1 MIRGKREDT
10 EGVRE
15 AEFIVL
21 DFIKSTPNA
30 TVPEIARLMDDV
42 GADVDY
48 VANVLGVDPAVAR
61 QAYNE
66 VINDA
71 PPIEQVIEKQSNLAE
86 KIDTSGA
93 AGAVAS
99 GTPISQSQQT
109 RDAQAAR
116 IAAIEAENARLAQVE
131 ADRAAAAQRG
141 AEARATAAATLR
153 GQIADQG
160 ASQVLSGLTSDG
172 TSERVALMNL
182 SGDTGIPVT
191 ELERTFQTTPEPP
204 PTGATL
210 TPTPGGTV
218 TTPAATTVTT
228 PAATTVPDATDPN
241 LRRDIRTG
249 AMAGAQLP
257 VGLAAAERAALGGA
271 GTAAG
276 LLGTTAGAAGRELTA
291 GTMGGIGA
299 LRGGIGQARQDIMQ
313 GTQTGIS
320 ALQQALGGARADIES
335 GFQRAE
341 GMFDPYAQAGGQAL
355 QQQMALS
362 GALGP
367 EAFQQAYQESPQMQF
382 LREQGERAALRTAAA
397 RGGLGGGRVM
407 QELARYGTGL
417 ASQDLQNQIANLQAL
432 SAQGLGARGSAA
444 NIATG
449 GAQQLANLGVLG
461 GTSGLQAAT
470 QQGTQLA
477 NLAQQLGVRE
487 SDLLTGLGAGRS
499 NIALGIGT
507 RAADLAAQTGLNVA
521 GMRTRAGEQ
530 LAGQFGTAASQLANL
545 QREQGLGTQGLIAGQ
560 ADLISRLQQ
569 SAAAGDAAAQTEL
582 AQLQAQGYTN
592 IGSQLAGVPP
602 AQTFVGQS
610 PIVGAL
616 GGAVVGSQLAEMFP
630 QQQQQVQTPTQTGST
645 FQIGSYFPQ
654 GYFAQP
660 TIAPSGATVYPGNM
674 QFGGNVSS
682 TGILRSPISFGF
694 G

>member
-30 TVPEIARLMDDV
+30 TVPEIARLIDDV
-42 GADVDY
+42 GADLNY
-48 VANVLGVDPAVAR
+48 IANVMGVDPAVAR
-61 QAYNE
+61 QAYDQ
-66 VINDA
+66 VITDA
-71 PPIEQVIEKQSNLAE
+71 PPIQQVIEKQVQSEPVNTPTRPLD
-86 KIDTSGA
+86 KVIDTSRPAFTQEDINRAVGELSSGA
-93 AGAVAS
+93 KTPQQVAQEYGVSVDYVNNNLGRIQNQVFDDLASGATTAQQVADQYGLGLDFVNSAFDRMRAERVPPPATQAPVTPPPAVA
-99 GTPISQSQQT
+99 
-109 RDAQAAR
+109 
-116 IAAIEAENARLAQVE
+116 
-131 ADRAAAAQRG
+131 
-141 AEARATAAATLR
+141 
-153 GQIADQG
+153 
-160 ASQVLSGLTSDG
+160 
-172 TSERVALMNL
+172 
-182 SGDTGIPVT
+182 
-191 ELERTFQTTPEPP
+191 PP
-204 PTGATL
+204 PVVSQ
-210 TPTPGGTV
+210 P
-218 TTPAATTVTT
+218 PAVA
-228 PAATTVPDATDPN
+228 PAPVVSQPVTTVPDANNPN
-241 LRRDIRTG
+241 LLRNAQTG
-249 AMAGAQLP
+249 GMAGPQLP
-257 VGLAAAERAALGGA
+257 IGLAAAEQAALGGA
-271 GTAAG
+271 GRATG

-313 GTQTGIS
+313 GTQTGIG

-355 QQQMALS
+355 QQQLALS

-382 LREQGERAALRTAAA
+382 LREQGEQAALRTAAA

-417 ASQDLQNQIANLQAL
+417 ASQDLQNQIGNLQAL

-477 NLAQQLGVRE
+477 NLAQQLGVSE
-487 SDLLTGLGAGRS
+487 ADLRTGLGAGRS

-507 RAADLAAQTGLNVA
+507 RGADLAAQTGLNVA

-530 LAGQFGTAASQLANL
+530 FDRMIGTTSSQMADLQQAQGAGTAPM
-545 QREQGLGTQGLIAGQ
+545 IAAQ
-560 ADLISRLQQ
+560 TNYINQLQQ

-582 AQLQAQGYTN
+582 AQLQAQGYSN
-592 IGSQLAGVPP
+592 IGSQLAGTPQ
-602 AQTFVGQS
+602 AKTFVGQS
-610 PIVGAL
+610 PLAGAL
-616 GGAVVGSQLAEMFP
+616 GGAVVGTQIAEMFP
-630 QQQQQVQTPTQTGST
+630 SEQAAQST
-645 FQIGSYFPQ
+645 FRIGSGFAP
-654 GYFAQP
+654 GYFSNP
-660 TIAPSGATVYPGNM
+660 MNSSVMTAPQVSPMANM
-674 QFGGNVSS
+674 SMIQG
-682 TGILRSPISFGF
+682 LA
-694 G
+694 